1 MPILEYFW
9 NNSEI
14 GYSILKIDNFRIAIM
29 ELFRNWLIWNY
40 SEITILDTVV
50 WHGDVGFSKKSI
62 FWLIWVLS
70 TSKRTSKEKLSTFQK
85 KLSKKF
91 DF

>member
-29 ELFRNWLIWNY
+29 ELFRNYY
-40 SEITILDTVV
+40 SRHSGLAWGCRIFEKIDFLVDMGSFNIQTNIKRETFN
-50 WHGDVGFSKKSI
+50 FSKKI
-62 FWLIWVLS
+62 V
-70 TSKRTSKEKLSTFQK
+70 QK
-85 KLSKKF
+85 N
-91 DF
+91 